1 MAEIST
7 NSGKINVSA
16 GQNTVN
22 VGVTK
27 DYSQYYSQLSKDW
40 ATKTNSLVNN
50 EDYSSKYY
58 AEKSKDWA
66 TNSEN
71 NLISVISEHEQIT
84 SEITQAREDISS
96 ERSGALLDIETSK
109 KASLTAIDNAKTSGI
124 ISVNTARDNGVET
137 VNSALK
143 DFDTTVTTAKSD
155 INKLK
160 DSSMSAVETA
170 QTTAET
176 SIKSLQSL
184 AETSVN
190 NGIANIETSKKNA
203 ISDISTAGA
212 KQVANIKQ
220 TGFYMQDDKLY
231 YINSDGE
238 TKEFS
243 SDTIPLGWSTYQ
255 SVGTPSSA
263 FLASLGQQNSGTFY
277 PTFYNEFSA
286 KIGQAFGAG
295 FVKAHT
301 ASDITDYDLVIN
313 QDEQTFRLPLKNG
326 KENLVGDEYI
336 QISTLPAN
344 DATLTAPA
352 NGYYTISVFASAT
365 TSRFYMTNLSDNLTV
380 GEGGATLS
388 NVSWNYVMPCKK
400 GDKIQFHYESVTILN
415 GIFYFCPNIGNGTL
429 YYKVS
434 NAVQNL
440 QLLEVAEMTT
450 ALAKK
455 VDSTNTQ
462 WAVNACM
469 PDYSAGKNVSSATIH
484 TATVDGY
491 VFAQAQSTSGGN
503 GGHVDIYD
511 KNGTLIKSWNY
522 VGAEMTQTYSYSAFM
537 CPIPKGYSYNVHG
550 GVNIVIQFYP
560 AKGTEV

>member
-40 ATKTNSLVNN
+40 ATKTNGLVNN

-71 NLISVISEHEQIT
+71 NLSSVISEHEQIT

-263 FLASLGQQNSGTFY
+263 FLASLGQQNSGTLY
-277 PTFYNEFSA
+277 PKFYNEFSA

-295 FVKAHT
+295 FIKSHT

-326 KENLVGDEYI
+326 KENLVGDEHI

-344 DATLTAPA
+344 DTTLTAPA
-352 NGYYTISVFASAT
+352 NGHYTISVFASAT
-365 TSRFYMTNLSDNLTV
+365 TSSFYMTNLSNNLTV

-400 GDKIQFHYESVTILN
+400 GDKIQFHYESVIILN
-415 GIFYFCPNIGNGTL
+415 GIFYFCPNIGKGTL

-440 QLLEVAEMTT
+440 ELLDVAEMTT
-450 ALAKK
+450 ALAAK

-469 PDYSAGKNVSSATIH
+469 PDYSAGKDVSAATIH

-503 GGHVDIYD
+503 GGYVDIYN

-522 VGAEMTQTYSYSAFM
+522 VGAEVTQTYSYSAFM
-537 CPIPKGYSYNVHG
+537 CLIPKGYSYNVHG
-550 GVNIVIQFYP
+550 GVSIVAQFYP